1 MRRRRSRR
9 RRTFGGSV
17 VVLGLGALAVIAL
30 IMRRRAT
37 TDDATVES
45 YSPTTGERFDDTQAS
60 SREPTERARQRG
72 EEEPEEVLAQDTD
85 RAEGSIGED
94 IRSIIKESIRR
105 SRAVD
110 REAPQAGDVAP
121 ETRAG
126 AEEELPIEDYD
137 SLNVK
142 QVAQRLEGLVVE
154 EIERLRDYEIKNK
167 NRRTLIARFDRRIR
181 ESPGEDVRILRKSVG
196 RSEGER

>member
-1 MRRRRSRR
+1 MRRRRSGR

-17 VVLGLGALAVIAL
+17 AVLGLGALAVIAL

-37 TDDATVES
+37 TDATIES
-45 YSPTTGERFDDTQAS
+45 HSPTTGQRFDGTRAS
-60 SREPTERARQRG
+60 SREPTEQTQQRG
-72 EEEPEEVLAQDTD
+72 REEVDEVLAQDT
-85 RAEGSIGED
+85 EKPQGSIRED
-94 IRSIIKESIRR
+94 IRSIIRESISR

-121 ETRAG
+121 ETRAYP
-126 AEEELPIEDYD
+126 EEGLPIEDYD

-167 NRRTLIARFDRRIR
+167 NRRTLIARLDRRIR
-181 ESPGEDVRILRKSVG
+181 ESPGEDVRILRKSAG
-196 RSEGER
+196 RSEREH